1 MTGSRER
8 PYLGAGDENLRRGR
22 AAPPPRASARAG
34 FGGAIPPRAGGAA
47 FLGGQRPLA
56 GGPGSAARFPARWP
70 LPRSSPPVS
79 PHRRGARRCLRGRGG
94 GGRTQPKIPALQTSS
109 TSSGPQDDLG
119 TPEITLNGVGG
130 GGGGGLGRKSSE
142 SPPVLEQVRTP

>member
-1 MTGSRER
+1 M
-8 PYLGAGDENLRRGR
+8 L
-22 AAPPPRASARAG
+22 PRASARAG

-70 LPRSSPPVS
+70 LPRSTPPVS

-94 GGRTQPKIPALQTSS
+94 EAERSPKFRLYRPAQHPAVRRMIWAPPRSLSMGS
-109 TSSGPQDDLG
+109 
-119 TPEITLNGVGG
+119 GG
-130 GGGGGLGRKSSE
+130 GGQEEQRITPGTRASEDPLTDRRIHRLSS
-142 SPPVLEQVRTP
+142 

>member
-22 AAPPPRASARAG
+22 AAPRLSKSGLRRRHPAQSRRRCVPWRAAPPGGRPRQRRAFS
-34 FGGAIPPRAGGAA
+34 
-47 FLGGQRPLA
+47 RPLA
-56 GGPGSAARFPARWP
+56 AAPLLPACQPSQTRGPAV
-70 LPRSSPPVS
+70 PP
-79 PHRRGARRCLRGRGG
+79 GEGG

-130 GGGGGLGRKSSE
+130 GGGGLGRKSSE